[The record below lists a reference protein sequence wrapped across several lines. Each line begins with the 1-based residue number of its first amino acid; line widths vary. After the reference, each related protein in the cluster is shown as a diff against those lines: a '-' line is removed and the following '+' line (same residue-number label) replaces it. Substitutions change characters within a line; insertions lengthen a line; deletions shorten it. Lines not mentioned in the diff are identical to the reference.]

1 MHAGIKATI
10 NNGISI
16 AYFGIMK
23 ITPERLNRIIAAASA
38 GLFRVSQA
46 TPSSMGLMGGR
57 LLGAAAGRLLAK
69 HRKITIANLEFAFQG
84 EKSASEIN
92 RIAYHNFQQWG
103 MIAFEWT
110 HAVQLDQAASG
121 KLPVP
126 VRVKGIEHL
135 KAAKRKNPA
144 VVLLSAHFGNWEY
157 GHWHY
162 ASHINSLNFIVRRI
176 DNPYLET
183 CRLATN
189 HRHGVNVL
197 YKESGLKPAIKNL
210 RKGQDLIIF
219 ADQKANPKEGIP
231 SRFFGRN
238 TTSIPI
244 VAALAK
250 KMQLPIVP
258 MFVVRQAD
266 RLTHELTFLPELEF
280 GKSDSVAAITQR
292 QNDIIERMI
301 RKHPDHWLWMH
312 RRWKTEHPEIYQ

>member
-1 MHAGIKATI
+1 MR
-10 NNGISI
+10 IS
-16 AYFGIMK
+16 
-23 ITPERLNRIIAAASA
+23 PDQLNRIIAAVSA
-38 GLFRVSQA
+38 GFFKVSRS
-46 TPSSMGLMGGR
+46 TPSSLGLMSGR
-57 LLGAAAGRLLAK
+57 LLGAAACRLLGR
-69 HRKITIANLEFAFQG
+69 HRRIAIANLKFAFQS
-84 EKSASEIN
+84 EKSASEIKHIVY
-92 RIAYHNFQQWG
+92 RNFQQWG
-103 MIAFEWT
+103 MIAFEW
-110 HAVQLDQAASG
+110 AQGVRLDTAAADQ
-121 KLPVP
+121 LPVP

-135 KAAKRKNPA
+135 KAAKRKSAA
-144 VVLLSAHFGNWEY
+144 VVLLSAHFGNWEC

-162 ASHINSLNFIVRRI
+162 ASRINTLNFIVRRI
-176 DNPYLET
+176 DNPYLEM
-183 CRLATN
+183 CRVATN
-189 HRHGVNVL
+189 HLHGVNIL
-197 YKESGLKPAIKNL
+197 YKEGGLKPAIKNL

-266 RLTHELTFLPELEF
+266 CLSHELTFLPELEF
-280 GKSDSVAAITQR
+280 GKDDSVAAITQH